1 MPRVVQS
8 GEFFVVG
15 GPVQPDRAC
24 YVPRSADER
33 IAQFLREH
41 RFCYVLGPRG
51 SGKTS
56 LMARTIQRLR
66 GEKQLAAVIDL
77 SQIGARGE
85 GAEAGRWYYSIA
97 YRIVRE
103 LRLKVD
109 LQAWWQEKSVL
120 VGEQRLADF
129 FWEIVLAHTSA
140 PVTVFF
146 DDIERGIELPFSRE
160 LFVAMSACYDARATE
175 PEYKRLNFVVLGVAT
190 PRELGLGITLPLFE
204 EGAAVEV
211 SDFSLEESYRL
222 SAGFRVAEEQAHG
235 ALNRIYYWVKGQP
248 YLTQKIARAVAR
260 RNGTAETVDDVV
272 QSQFLAANARDEE
285 PLLSQMTAALKS
297 RGALSRRALVM
308 LGQLGKGA
316 PVVATPHSA
325 AQALLLLAGV
335 AIVSDAEFLTYRNR
349 LVKAL
354 YTSRWVRSALPF
366 NWRAAATAAAIA
378 AVAALA
384 PIWYTQYFPRPYIDT
399 LTSIVDDYTLAHETH
414 DKLRRF
420 PGFGATAD
428 RLLAEIMMRRSD
440 GTDDYAELL
449 AADTALRDLA
459 GYEATAD
466 ALLGEFWLRRAQ
478 LAIRNAHR
486 DEALIYADL
495 ARIGTDPVARVL
507 VNGLI
512 DSDYPALVRTYRFE
526 TSLAQWEVEWSTRG
540 LTTIDAAQR
549 VRHFGAVDTGV
560 LNYEQPITA
569 LRHRPVSREL
579 AVDVPGSADD
589 FQLQIDLE
597 HGAAEQLTLLLE
609 SPSGAAA
616 RFSLPPSERGRYELR
631 ATGRSPIALLAD
643 ADRQGVWRLTL
654 IDREQGVEGRLNRWA
669 LQFAEEVRG
678 WADVPDQGLAI
689 PDPQRTDQVVVQ
701 LSADGHLAVAQPVR
715 ADAAGALTLWDMSTG
730 AMIGDIPLAGVPE
743 HIALSPDAT
752 RLITVVDDV
761 LTIWDVAALAPVGQ
775 VATTTGF
782 ALTPIVGVDG
792 QYIAIAEQI
801 DTTTRLY
808 SLLRAADGEL
818 VASIEGAADVDSW
831 VLGPQGRYLALLGA
845 ARVIRL
851 IDPRRGELLAELPFE
866 TRPIAVVGAADDALL
881 TVDDAGDVVHWSF
894 SDTESEAPRDRFVGV
909 TIDAASVSVS
919 DDGNLVAYAAAN
931 GHVVVK
937 DLSNDVVRSLVRVAS
952 SDRGTRTRLAPDGTQ
967 LVTADAS
974 MLRLWAIAPPDA
986 LVQSDGRMSAMALDD
1001 TAQVVAVGFRD
1012 GHLQIRTAAQIDERV
1027 ETIEDIAYV
1036 GHRGAITALALN
1048 VPRGVIASGG
1058 RDGVVRIWQL
1068 TTGAPTTPYLRH
1080 PDGPINAVAISRD
1093 GQRIVSAAADGARVW
1108 NTASGDLEQAVP
1120 ANQAALAVA
1129 IAPNGTSVASG
1140 DAAGNIFG
1148 TVLGEPGAAVAAR
1161 AQAAVTA
1168 LVYSP
1173 DGATLVSG
1181 DRSGRIQ
1188 LWDAATVRP
1197 LGTALVLP
1205 QPIRWLGFS
1214 GDGGYLT
1221 AQTDHWVHR
1230 VAVELAALRL
1240 EVSRL
1245 VGIDRA
1251 TGAPTVAGADTVR
1264 LVGGLERG
1272 FAEVEDVSWRIPEAP
1287 GGAEL
1292 DVSLERDWMPVLQ
1305 LDLDDRADIVPR
1317 SF

>member
-1 MPRVVQS
+1 
-8 GEFFVVG
+8 VG

-24 YVPRSADER
+24 YVPRAADEHIER
-33 IAQFLREH
+33 SLHEQ

-66 GEKQLAAVIDL
+66 GEKQLAAVVDL
-77 SQIGARGE
+77 SQIGE

-103 LRLKVD
+103 LRLKID
-109 LQAWWQEKSVL
+109 LQTWWQEKSVL

-129 FWEIVLAHTSA
+129 FWEIVLAHTSV
-140 PVTVFF
+140 PVTIFF
-146 DDIERGIELPFSRE
+146 DDIDRGIDLPFSRE

-204 EGAAVEV
+204 EGVAVDA
-211 SDFSLEESYRL
+211 SDFSLAESYHL
-222 SAGFRVAEEQAHG
+222 SAGFGVDEAQAHA

-260 RNGTAETVDDVV
+260 RKGTAETVDEVV
-272 QSQFLAANARDEE
+272 QSQFLVANALDEE

-297 RGALSRRALVM
+297 RGVLSRRALVT
-308 LGQLGKGA
+308 LAQLGKGA

-325 AQALLLLAGV
+325 AQALLQLAGV
-335 AIVSDAEFLTYRNR
+335 AVVSDAEFLTYRNR

-354 YTSRWVRSALPF
+354 YTSRWIRSALPF
-366 NWRAAATAAAIA
+366 NWRAAATAAAVA
-378 AVAALA
+378 AVAVLV
-384 PIWYTQYFPRPYIDT
+384 PIWYTQYFPRPYIET
-399 LTSIVDDYTLAHETH
+399 LTSIVDDYALAHETH

-428 RLLAEIMMRRSD
+428 HLLAEIMLRRSD

-449 AADTALRDLA
+449 AADAALRDLA

-466 ALLGEFWLRRAQ
+466 TLLGEFWLRRAE
-478 LAIRNAHR
+478 LAAREAHR

-495 ARIGTDPVARVL
+495 ARIGDDPAARAL

-512 DSDYPALVRTYRFE
+512 DSDYPALVRTYRFA
-526 TSLAQWEVEWSTRG
+526 TDLAQWEVEWSTHG

-569 LRHRPVSREL
+569 LRYRPVSREL

-597 HGAAEQLTLLLE
+597 HAAEEQLTLVLE
-609 SPSGAAA
+609 SPSGATA
-616 RFSLPPSERGRYELR
+616 RFSLPRSGSRRHELR
-631 ATGRSPIALLAD
+631 ATGRSPIAQLAD

-654 IDREQGVEGRLNRWA
+654 VDREQGVEGRLERWA

-701 LSADGHLAVAQPVR
+701 LSADGRLAVAQPVR
-715 ADAAGALTLWDMSTG
+715 ADAAGALTVWDISTG
-730 AMIGDIPLAGVPE
+730 AMIGDIPLAGVPDQ
-743 HIALSPDAT
+743 IALSPDAT

-761 LTIWDVAALAPVGQ
+761 LTIWDVATLAPVGR

-792 QYIAIAEQI
+792 QYVAIAEQI
-801 DTTTRLY
+801 DRTTRLY
-808 SLLRAADGEL
+808 SLLRVVDGEL
-818 VASIEGAADVDSW
+818 VASVEGAADVDSW

-845 ARVIRL
+845 ARTVRL
-851 IDPRRGELLAELPFE
+851 IDPRRGESLAELPFE

-894 SDTESEAPRDRFVGV
+894 ADAESETPRARFVGV
-909 TIDAASVSVS
+909 TTDAASVSVS
-919 DDGNLVAYAAAN
+919 GDGNLVAYSAAN

-937 DLSNDVVRSLVRVAS
+937 DLANDVVRLLVRVAS
-952 SDRGTRTRLAPDGTQ
+952 SDRGMRTRLAPDGTQ

-974 MLRLWAIAPPDA
+974 MLRLWSVAPA
-986 LVQSDGRMSAMALDD
+986 ETAERSDGRMSALALDD

-1027 ETIEDIAYV
+1027 EAIEDIAYV

-1048 VPRGVIASGG
+1048 VPRGVIVSGG

-1068 TTGAPTTPYLRH
+1068 ATGAPTTPYLRH
-1080 PDGPINAVAISRD
+1080 PDGPINAVAISGD

-1108 NTASGDLEQAVP
+1108 NAASGDLVQALP

-1129 IAPNGTSVASG
+1129 VAPNGTSIASG
-1140 DAAGNIFG
+1140 DAAGNIFV
-1148 TVLGEPGAAVAAR
+1148 TVVGDSATPAATR

-1168 LVYSP
+1168 LVYSA

-1188 LWDAATVRP
+1188 LWDAVTLRP
-1197 LGTALVLP
+1197 LGMALALP

-1214 GDGGYLT
+1214 GEPSYLT

-1230 VAVELAALRL
+1230 VAVEDAALRL
-1240 EVSRL
+1240 EASRL

-1251 TGAPTVAGADTVR
+1251 TGAPSIAGADAVR

-1272 FAEVEDVSWRIPEAP
+1272 SAEVEDVAWRIPEAP
-1287 GGAEL
+1287 SDTDL
-1292 DVSLERDWMPVLQ
+1292 DVSLERNWMPVLQ
-1305 LDLDDRADIVPR
+1305 LDLDDRADVVPR